1 MNSSHDDHT
10 VPHSFYNFIIDS
22 VHISKCPAKKT
33 CDDFPNSSVIH
44 QFLGSPIIPFRNE
57 NSISVLTDPSKKSS
71 RCWNAFRAADWRH
84 HLISSTR
91 IRYPNNPEE
100 RYQNHPIRR
109 TSSEWPVIKWET
121 VIMSP
126 NSSTSELGFY
136 HLVFVMKMICVLECS
151 NIVDGWL

>member
-1 MNSSHDDHT
+1 MTTIRYHTHSIISLLIQSIYPNVQRKKHVMTFLTQVSSI
-10 VPHSFYNFIIDS
+10 SFS
-22 VHISKCPAKKT
+22 VRQSSLFVMKIVFQSWQTPAK
-33 CDDFPNSSVIH
+33 NH
-44 QFLGSPIIPFRNE
+44 
-57 NSISVLTDPSKKSS
+57 LT
-71 RCWNAFRAADWRH
+71 WNAFRAADWRH